1 MIKNRK
7 INDLPA
13 VFLVFIAIMMKI
25 ENNFCIKPDA
35 EIVVHHIALVEIIQA
50 EKTLQIRLV

>member
-1 MIKNRK
+1 
-7 INDLPA
+7 
-13 VFLVFIAIMMKI
+13 MMKI
-25 ENNFCIKPDA
+25 ENNFCIEPDA